1 MNPHRVGKNSL
12 EPYKSSESSPK
23 QSKNADMD
31 QTGYAIEKFGLVLT
45 FPPVTISWVKAVK
58 AYGVSFYRS
67 KIFLDQSKN
76 F

>member
-31 QTGYAIEKFGLVLT
+31 QTGYAIEKVTRTVT
-45 FPPVTISWVKAVK
+45 F
-58 AYGVSFYRS
+58 
-67 KIFLDQSKN
+67 DC
-76 F
+76 